1 MADISKIDGN
11 LNNHDLLNIRVKNN
25 RPHYVKWYK
34 TAAWAKLRKKQLS
47 KQPLCEFCLEK
58 GIISAADTVDHKV
71 PHRGNM
77 DLFFDIGNLQ
87 SLDKSCHSSQKQRLE
102 KSGEF
107 GCDEN
112 GIVES
117 WK

>member
-1 MADISKIDGN
+1 MA
-11 LNNHDLLNIRVKNN
+11 HAN

-34 TAAWAKLRKKQLS
+34 TAAWARLRKKQLARE
-47 KQPLCEFCLEK
+47 PLCRFCRSK
-58 GIISAADTVDHKV
+58 GVITQADTVDHIV
-71 PHRGNM
+71 PHKGNM
-77 DLFFDIGNLQ
+77 DLFFSLENLQ
-87 SLDKSCHSSQKQRLE
+87 SLDKACHSSAKQRLE

-112 GIVES
+112 GIVEA